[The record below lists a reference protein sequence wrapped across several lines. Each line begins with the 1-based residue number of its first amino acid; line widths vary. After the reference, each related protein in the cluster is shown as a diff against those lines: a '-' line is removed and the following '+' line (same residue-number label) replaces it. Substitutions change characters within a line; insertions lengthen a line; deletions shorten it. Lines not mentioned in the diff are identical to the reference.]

1 MVSVYPR
8 HSVDRHIMFQ
18 RLVGLSDN
26 AKVKYRSPTFAIK
39 AAMHG
44 PDRLFHDFT
53 VFTFHRH
60 LSVAVTPRSPAAQ
73 FVHCFRSRRRHC
85 LDK

>member
-18 RLVGLSDN
+18 RPVGLSDN

-39 AAMHG
+39 AAMRG
-44 PDRLFHDFT
+44 PDRLFHDLQYLPFID
-53 VFTFHRH
+53 VF
-60 LSVAVTPRSPAAQ
+60 L
-73 FVHCFRSRRRHC
+73 
-85 LDK
+85 

>member
-1 MVSVYPR
+1 MVSVYLR
-8 HSVDRHIMFQ
+8 HSVYRRIMFQ

-73 FVHCFRSRRRHC
+73 FVHCFRSR
-85 LDK
+85 